1 MNILIVVCHPSKK
14 SYVFRILEQ
23 LKQELVQK
31 NIDVEVSDLYAMN
44 FRSDMTKEEYEREG
58 FSKTDLPI
66 PIDVLQEHEKIN
78 RADCIVFLY
87 PVWWSGCP
95 AKLKGWFDRV
105 FCIGYAY
112 KQKDNVPKMKAKK
125 YGIVICTA
133 GYTKEHLQEIG
144 IAQSME
150 NILLNDRL
158 GGRFERKEM
167 IILGG
172 ALEIELVNDAHTEQ
186 IKDLAN
192 NIVRVAS

>member
-14 SYVFRILEQ
+14 SYVFCILEQ
-23 LKQELVQK
+23 LKQELV
-31 NIDVEVSDLYAMN
+31 NNSVVIEVSDLYAMN

-58 FSKTDLPI
+58 FSKSDLPI
-66 PIDVLQEHEKIN
+66 PRDVLEEHEKIN

-87 PVWWSGCP
+87 PVWRSDCP

-112 KQKDNVPKMKAKK
+112 KQKDNVPKMKTKK

-133 GYTKEHLQEIG
+133 GYTKDHLQEIG

-150 NILLNDRL
+150 NIMLNDRL

-172 ALEIELVNDAHTEQ
+172 ALEIEQVKDVHAEQ
-186 IKDLAN
+186 IKELTKR
-192 NIVRVAS
+192 IVTTSP